1 MKGRCYSSICLDLR
15 KPVEI
20 RTSISQLAVR
30 SVKGKGKS
38 KVHPRTGHEGPEGEY
53 RYSSTLSLTLAL
65 NQGGWSTPRPGR
77 FTPGIETR
85 YPLYRRLGG
94 PQGRSRRPHLASWL
108 RKEYSYTSIPLWAF
122 MACSRVTFTF
132 MSLKNDC
139 LQ

>member
-1 MKGRCYSSICLDLR
+1 MTVNGKLKIASMKGRCYSSICLDLR

-94 PQGRSRRPHLASWL
+94 PQGRSGRL
-108 RKEYSYTSIPLWAF
+108 RKISPPPGFDPRIVQPMADRYT
-122 MACSRVTFTF
+122 
-132 MSLKNDC
+132 D
-139 LQ
+139 